1 IYFHETAQ
9 RSLQE
14 RLSDVSAQQ
23 PDELRAKLE
32 AIVLSA
38 TLRKERMHAFWTLIG
53 SGALDPAFHLKVLAH
68 SDPAYRAWGV
78 RAAGNFGNVSR
89 AIREKVAALARDS
102 SPDVQLQVAIA
113 SRKIKYFDALPV
125 LTDVPAPG

>member
-38 TLRKERMHAFWTLIG
+38 TLRKERMHAFWTLVG

-68 SDPAYRAWGV
+68 ADPAYRAWGV
-78 RAAGNFGNVSR
+78 RAAGNYGNVSP
-89 AIREKVAALARDS
+89 AVREKVIELACDP
-102 SPDVQLQVAIA
+102 SPDVQIQAAIA
-113 SRKIKYFDALPV
+113 SRKIENFNARSV
-125 LTDVPAPG
+125 LNYVLSH